1 MPAKGFSKLMKLRDT
16 VERETNGLF
25 KDPSM
30 EVQALMRW
38 TSSAIAAFTK
48 AHPGLLVHAQADAQS
63 APPFVRPVKTRDLPE
78 WEPGVDHRWL
88 ALARMQQ
95 TGEYPMPP
103 SV

>member
-1 MPAKGFSKLMKLRDT
+1 MKLRDT

-30 EVQALMRW
+30 ELQALMRW
-38 TSSAIAAFTK
+38 TSSAITAFTK
-48 AHPGLLVHAQADAQS
+48 AHPGLLVHARADAQS
-63 APPFVRPVKTRDLPE
+63 APPFVRPVKTRDLPK

>member
-1 MPAKGFSKLMKLRDT
+1 
-16 VERETNGLF
+16 
-25 KDPSM
+25 M
-30 EVQALMRW
+30 EVQTLMRR

-48 AHPGLLVHAQADAQS
+48 AHPDLLAHARADAHS
-63 APPFVRPVKTRDLPE
+63 APPLVRPTRTRDLPE
-78 WEPGVDHRWL
+78 WEPEVGHRWL